1 MTATCPP
8 ALMIGEESAALR
20 ALTRPAGFVIRSVQ
34 PDREHAVLELV
45 GTPGLES
52 ADELRR
58 RVEGLLVADVRY
70 LLVDLAEADA
80 VDAVASVLA
89 ATAQRLEERQGWL
102 RVHGQGSPLPA
113 GLTEASLGELFA
125 IYRGFGCAADGRA
138 RPPASA
144 MIGSEGS
151 S

>member
-1 MTATCPP
+1 
-8 ALMIGEESAALR
+8 MIGEESAALP
-20 ALTRPAGFVIRSVQ
+20 ALTRPAGVVIRSVQ
-34 PDREHAVLELV
+34 PDGEHAVLELV
-45 GTPGLES
+45 GAPGLES

-58 RVEGLLVADVRY
+58 RVEGLLVAGVRY
-70 LLVDLAEADA
+70 LLVNLAEADP

-89 ATAQRLEERQGWL
+89 ATAQRLEECQGWL
-102 RVHGQGSPLPA
+102 RVHGQDTPLPA

-125 IYRGFGCAADGRA
+125 IYQGFVGAADGMAQDRL
-138 RPPASA
+138 PASA